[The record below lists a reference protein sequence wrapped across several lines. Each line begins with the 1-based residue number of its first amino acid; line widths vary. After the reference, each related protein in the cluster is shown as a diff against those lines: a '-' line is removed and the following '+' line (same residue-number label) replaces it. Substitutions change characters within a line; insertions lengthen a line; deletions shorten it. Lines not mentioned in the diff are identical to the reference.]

1 MLLYSTMLDVNDTL
15 TKEKFIQ
22 LVIKWNQENEALR
35 AGNADPHSKFGEM
48 WSWGMRKTSFQGRSR
63 SWCCQ
68 SWLMSWTVGLRNVAE
83 EAMFFSDLIEKNDYQ
98 GVYRKKKAEIQRIL
112 KNYTIMDAKTRKA
125 LQDFGFRI
133 EEDGKHYRL
142 TYFGDDRYNTTVAKT
157 PSDARA
163 GKNIAHYI
171 EQTMM

>member
-1 MLLYSTMLDVNDTL
+1 MTPNLTAFTGVDSQNLPDVMVSVQ
-15 TKEKFIQ
+15 FI
-22 LVIKWNQENEALR
+22 LAI
-35 AGNADPHSKFGEM
+35 GD
-48 WSWGMRKTSFQGRSR
+48 
-63 SWCCQ
+63 
-68 SWLMSWTVGLRNVAE
+68 
-83 EAMFFSDLIEKNDYQ
+83 
-98 GVYRKKKAEIQRIL
+98 RKKKAEIQRIL

-142 TYFGDDRYNTTVAKT
+142 TFFGDDRYNTTVAKT

>member
-1 MLLYSTMLDVNDTL
+1 MLERRVA
-15 TKEKFIQ
+15 K
-22 LVIKWNQENEALR
+22 
-35 AGNADPHSKFGEM
+35 
-48 WSWGMRKTSFQGRSR
+48 RSR
-63 SWCCQ
+63 RS
-68 SWLMSWTVGLRNVAE
+68 E
-83 EAMFFSDLIEKNDYQ
+83 IFSDLIERNDYQ
-98 GVYRKKKAEIQRIL
+98 GVYWKKKAEIQRVL
-112 KNYTIMDAKTRKA
+112 KNYTIMDAKTREA

-133 EEDGKHYRL
+133 EEDGKHYWM

>member
-1 MLLYSTMLDVNDTL
+1 M
-15 TKEKFIQ
+15 
-22 LVIKWNQENEALR
+22 ALR
-35 AGNADPHSKFGEM
+35 AENAGLHSKFGEM
-48 WSWGMRKTSFQGRSR
+48 RLTSIQARLR

-68 SWLMSWTVGLRNVAE
+68 YWLMSWSAGLLSQAE
-83 EAMFFSDLIEKNDYQ
+83 EVKFFSDLIEKNDYQ

-142 TYFGDDRYNTTVAKT
+142 TYFGDDRYHTTVAKT

-171 EQTMM
+171 VREF

>member
-1 MLLYSTMLDVNDTL
+1 MVEIRRGLDCRVA
-15 TKEKFIQ
+15 K
-22 LVIKWNQENEALR
+22 
-35 AGNADPHSKFGEM
+35 
-48 WSWGMRKTSFQGRSR
+48 RSR
-63 SWCCQ
+63 RSE
-68 SWLMSWTVGLRNVAE
+68 V
-83 EAMFFSDLIEKNDYQ
+83 FSDLIEKNYYK
-98 GVYRKKKAEIQRIL
+98 GVYRKKKAEIQRVL

-142 TYFGDDRYNTTVAKT
+142 TFFGDNRYNTTVAKT

-163 GKNIAHYI
+163 GKNIARYI

>member
-1 MLLYSTMLDVNDTL
+1 M
-15 TKEKFIQ
+15 
-22 LVIKWNQENEALR
+22 
-35 AGNADPHSKFGEM
+35 
-48 WSWGMRKTSFQGRSR
+48 
-63 SWCCQ
+63 
-68 SWLMSWTVGLRNVAE
+68 GLPSQAE

-142 TYFGDDRYNTTVAKT
+142 TYFGDDRHGGQDAKRC
-157 PSDARA
+157 PRREEYRA
-163 GKNIAHYI
+163 LYRADDDVVGS
-171 EQTMM
+171 